1 MKVKLLLPY
10 NQYDDED
17 FESSYNMS
25 NDEFF
30 SRLEKEESVSQNI
43 AYDYVN
49 MDRSRYR
56 NAASFNQ
63 GVPQRDAKLRFS
75 SSQAVLKHDGGTELT
90 IDELVHEC
98 VNQDVGALI
107 IEIDLDSIEEE
118 FESELKM
125 WLDEHDSINSYES
138 KLGEDWVFEHEPS
151 KNIKVEYLNKA
162 NEVQY
167 CDIINCRIVEKTS
180 SSTFAIVYDKIIF
193 SKKDK

>member
-10 NQYDDED
+10 NQYDDDD
-17 FESSYNMS
+17 FNSSYNMS

-30 SRLEKEESVSQNI
+30 SRLEKEESMSQNI

-63 GVPQRDAKLRFS
+63 GVQQRDARLRFS
-75 SSQAVLKHDGGTELT
+75 SSQALLKHDGGAELT
-90 IDELVHEC
+90 IDELVGEC

-167 CDIINCRIVEKTS
+167 CDMINCRIVERMNA
-180 SSTFAIVYDKIIF
+180 STFAVVYDKIIF
-193 SKKDK
+193 SKKDE

>member
-25 NDEFF
+25 NEEFF

-49 MDRSRYR
+49 MDRSRYK

-63 GVPQRDAKLRFS
+63 GVSQRDARLRFS
-75 SSQAVLKHDGGTELT
+75 MCEATLKDGEGNELT
-90 IDELVHEC
+90 VDELVGEC
-98 VNQDVGALI
+98 VRQDVGALI
-107 IEIDLDSIEEE
+107 IEMNLDASDEE
-118 FESELKM
+118 FESDMKM
-125 WLDEHDSINSYES
+125 WFDEHDSINSYES
-138 KLGEDWVFEHEPS
+138 KLGEDWVFKHEPS
-151 KNIKVEYLNKA
+151 KNLKVEYLNKA
-162 NEVQY
+162 NEVQF

>member
-10 NQYDDED
+10 NQYDDDD
-17 FESSYNMS
+17 FNSSYNMS

-63 GVPQRDAKLRFS
+63 GVSQRDARLRFS
-75 SSQAVLKHDGGTELT
+75 SSQAVLKHDGGAELT
-90 IDELVHEC
+90 IDELVDEC

-167 CDIINCRIVEKTS
+167 CDMINCRIVERVNA
-180 SSTFAIVYDKIIF
+180 STFAVVYDKIIF
-193 SKKDK
+193 SKKDE